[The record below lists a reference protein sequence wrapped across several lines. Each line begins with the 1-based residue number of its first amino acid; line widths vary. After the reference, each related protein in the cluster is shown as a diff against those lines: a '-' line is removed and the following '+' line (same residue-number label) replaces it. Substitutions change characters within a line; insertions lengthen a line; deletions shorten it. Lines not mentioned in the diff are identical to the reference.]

1 MEEKTLGFT
10 GTLKLL
16 DEMMETDEKWPV
28 SEVYTKE
35 ELSTLDELLTDP
47 EIETEE
53 SKSRRRSA
61 LKYEYFRTMT
71 PYGNI

>member
-1 MEEKTLGFT
+1 MKEKTLGFT

-16 DEMMETDEKWPV
+16 DEMLEEELYT
-28 SEVYTKE
+28 VYTKE

>member
-1 MEEKTLGFT
+1 MKEKTLGFT

-35 ELSTLDELLTDP
+35 ELSTLDKLLTDP
-47 EIETEE
+47 ETEE